1 MTTLTVTSKG
11 QITLR
16 RELLHHLGVK
26 PGERIE
32 IRPLPGGRIEVRAAG
47 PTGSIEGFIGLLSGR
62 TGNVATLEDIQE
74 AAAAG
79 WASQS

>member
-16 RELLHHLGVK
+16 CDLLHHLGVK

-32 IRPLPGGRIEVRAAG
+32 IRPLPGGRIEVRAAR
-47 PTGSIEGFIGLLSGR
+47 PAGSIEEFIGLLAGR
-62 TGNVATLEDIQE
+62 THKTATLEEIQE

-79 WASQS
+79 WASR